1 MTRPSEEE
9 EKYFQSLD
17 VDLRRRLRD
26 KLADAATDLEKRR
39 QVAAAAGTDD
49 LSIAERV
56 AALGFSG
63 DSARVFDLMPLVH
76 VAWAD
81 GSITKRERAAIFRV
95 LEQRGVAPESEG
107 FATIAS
113 LLDEQPTEAF
123 MRESLAVL
131 RDLVGGEAGKTR
143 SIVDLCVE
151 VAAASGGFLGMGG
164 RVSDDERL
172 VIDEVAKLL
181 GEGGLAKVQGALDE

>member
-9 EKYFQSLD
+9 EKYFKSLD
-17 VDLRRRLRD
+17 ADVRRRLRD

-39 QVAAAAGTDD
+39 QIAAAAGTDD
-49 LSIAERV
+49 LTVAQRV
-56 AALGFSG
+56 EALGFTG

-95 LEQRGVAPESEG
+95 LQQRGVDPESEA

-113 LLDEQPTEAF
+113 LLEERPTEAF

-164 RVSDDERL
+164 RVSDDERA
-172 VIDEVAKLL
+172 VIDEVAGLL
-181 GEGGLAKVQGALDE
+181 GDGGLAKVTGELE